1 MVLVEALFIV
11 GNIVV
16 LPFWVLMILH
26 PRWDWTQRIIA
37 SPWILLPP
45 ALCYLLVLLSLLF
58 GSSPVPF
65 SFNLNG
71 VAALLATLPGAAAA
85 WLHLLTFDLFAGR
98 WVYLESRK
106 QDANIPI
113 TSLILV
119 CVFLAGPLG
128 FLLYL
133 LSKRIASSRS

>member
-1 MVLVEALFIV
+1 VPVETLFLLCNVI
-11 GNIVV
+11 V
-16 LPFWVLMILH
+16 LPFWMLMILL

-45 ALCYLLVLLSLLF
+45 ALCYLLVMLNLLF

-65 SFNLNG
+65 AFDLSG
-71 VAALLATLPGAAAA
+71 VAALLATPAGAAAA

-98 WVYLESRK
+98 WVYLESGK
-106 QDANIPI
+106 QGANIPI

-133 LSKRIASSRS
+133 VNKRIAST